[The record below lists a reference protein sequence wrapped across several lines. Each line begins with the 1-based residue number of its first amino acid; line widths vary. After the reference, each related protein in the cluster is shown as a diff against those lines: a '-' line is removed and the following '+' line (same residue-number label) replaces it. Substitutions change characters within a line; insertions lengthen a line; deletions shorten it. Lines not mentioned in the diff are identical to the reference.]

1 MAAPQSS
8 GGGGNILTQRLGP
21 LATWVWLLIATLVVG
36 AVALYL
42 RHKQGGAGKTP
53 AAQAQPGEVTGAQN
67 VPDIVLQNYVQQ
79 QQSETQSQ
87 TATQT
92 APPPTPA
99 PPPAPSPKPTPKPSP
114 GLGSSGKQN
123 AYLPPGKKPS
133 YVTVTVARYQGRNTP
148 WNGTLSGIAA
158 HYHVKGGYQ
167 ALAKLNGIKNPNRI
181 TPGQKIKVPT

>member
-1 MAAPQSS
+1 MAAPQAS

-21 LATWVWLLIATLVVG
+21 LATWVWLLIATVVIGALVLVMKKKS
-36 AVALYL
+36 AKTA
-42 RHKQGGAGKTP
+42 TP

-79 QQSETQSQ
+79 QQQQTQ

-92 APPPTPA
+92 ETAPPGTPA
-99 PPPAPSPKPTPKPSP
+99 PPPSPKPKPKPGP
-114 GLGSSGKQN
+114 KPPPPMP
-123 AYLPPGKKPS
+123 LPNPVRK
-133 YVTVTVARYQGRNTP
+133 YTTVTVSRYRGKNTP

-167 ALAKLNGIKNPNRI
+167 ELAKLNGIKNPNLI
-181 TPGQKIKVPT
+181 HPGQKIKVPV